1 VNLLLLDNRICL
13 GIFDCGCCGCYC
25 WEFGIIFGLWFDVLV
40 GCWKKKF
47 LGLVCVVLGLDAFG
61 HHVIEWV
68 CEGFWVLPSWT
79 LLLVEADGQRHEGWG
94 NHGEETEQEE
104 REKMETKV
112 NGVRPLLRNLTESC
126 AMTKTLVQL

>member
-1 VNLLLLDNRICL
+1 MVVV
-13 GIFDCGCCGCYC
+13 GCYC
-25 WEFGIIFGLWFDVLV
+25 LEFGIIFRLWFDVLV
-40 GCWKKKF
+40 GCWKTKF

-61 HHVIEWV
+61 HHVIKWV

-104 REKMETKV
+104 RETDEREKMETKV

-126 AMTKTLVQL
+126 A